1 MEHKQPHLGIVLQIL
16 QIVVIAV
23 GLASLFVRIGEY
35 QATQTFN
42 TQQLKELKE
51 IVEGIV
57 KSQIE
62 FAATDATLKERI
74 DALRL
79 RIDRLESI
87 K

>member
-1 MEHKQPHLGIVLQIL
+1 MDHKPPHLGIVLQIL
-16 QIVVIAV
+16 QIIVIAV

>member
-1 MEHKQPHLGIVLQIL
+1 MEHKQPHLGIVLQVL
-16 QIVVIAV
+16 QIIVIAV

-51 IVEGIV
+51 IVEDIV

-87 K
+87 E

>member
-1 MEHKQPHLGIVLQIL
+1 MEQKNPHVTIILQVLQI
-16 QIVVIAV
+16 IVIAI

-35 QATQTFN
+35 QATQTYN
-42 TQQLKELKE
+42 NQQLKELKE
-51 IVEGIV
+51 IVESIV

-62 FAATDATLKERI
+62 FAATDATIKERI

>member
-1 MEHKQPHLGIVLQIL
+1 MEQKHPHVGVVLQVLQIL
-16 QIVVIAV
+16 VIAV
-23 GLASLFVRIGEY
+23 GLASLFVRIVEY

-51 IVEGIV
+51 IVEDIV
-57 KSQIE
+57 KSQVE

-79 RIDRLESI
+79 RIDRLDSI

>member
-1 MEHKQPHLGIVLQIL
+1 MEHKQPHLGIVLQVL
-16 QIVVIAV
+16 QIIVIAV

-87 K
+87 E

>member
-1 MEHKQPHLGIVLQIL
+1 MENKHPNVGIVLQVL
-16 QIVVIAV
+16 QILVIAI
-23 GLASLFVRIGEY
+23 GLASVFVRIGEY
-35 QATQTFN
+35 QAIQTFN

-79 RIDRLESI
+79 RIDRIESI

>member
-1 MEHKQPHLGIVLQIL
+1 MEHKQPHLGIVLQVL
-16 QIVVIAV
+16 QILVIAV

-87 K
+87 E

>member
-1 MEHKQPHLGIVLQIL
+1 MEHKQPHLGIVLQVL
-16 QIVVIAV
+16 QILVIAI
-23 GLASLFVRIGEY
+23 GLASLFIRIGEY
-35 QATQTFN
+35 QATQAFN

-87 K
+87 G

>member
-1 MEHKQPHLGIVLQIL
+1 MEQKHPHVGVVLQVLQIL
-16 QIVVIAV
+16 VIAV

-51 IVEGIV
+51 IVEDIV
-57 KSQIE
+57 KSQVE

-79 RIDRLESI
+79 RIYRLDSI

>member
-1 MEHKQPHLGIVLQIL
+1 MEHKQPHLGIVLQVL
-16 QIVVIAV
+16 QILVIAV

-51 IVEGIV
+51 IVEDIV

-87 K
+87 E

>member
-16 QIVVIAV
+16 QILVIAV

-87 K
+87 E